1 VLRFTGLATQMA
13 ALTEAQQNALLNL
26 DLTDIATVEKNY
38 VTGTPTSV
46 TQTLIVS
53 GVNHTITPLNH
64 IIGFTFES
72 VDGNQYLTL
81 NDAIFGILDQNLLAF

>member
-1 VLRFTGLATQMA
+1 MA
-13 ALTEAQQNALLNL
+13 ALTEAQQNAVLNL

-53 GVNHTITPLNH
+53 GVNHTITPLDH
-64 IIGFTFES
+64 VIGFTFES
-72 VDGNQYLTL
+72 TDGNQYLTL
-81 NDAIFGILDQNLLAF
+81 DDAIFGILDQNLLSF